1 MRKLIKKIL
10 KESEWEW
17 LSDYEF
23 DIDKVK
29 VGDKFKVVDGDAWFE
44 VDRIKWNETIPELS
58 RVYIKN
64 PNEGWENEFYIK
76 DIIKSLNR
84 GQTLYDPNG
93 LEKIENKEIKESGDF
108 DWVKDA
114 TTIEVGKCFRIYDWD
129 GNVDAIVT
137 IKEMGQKEWKDNIY
151 QKGGKFNPNDI
162 IIHLV
167 GVTQKDKERVGPN
180 LRIPY
185 NELVEYM
192 KEGDLAP
199 INCE

>member
-1 MRKLIKKIL
+1 MVVIL
-10 KESEWEW
+10 
-17 LSDYEF
+17 
-23 DIDKVK
+23 
-29 VGDKFKVVDGDAWFE
+29 WFE

-84 GQTLYDPNG
+84 GQTLYDPNA
-93 LEKIENKEIKESGDF
+93 LEKIENKEIKESDDF

-114 TTIEVGKCFRIYDWD
+114 TTIEVGKCFRIYDLD

-137 IKEMGQKEWKDNIY
+137 IKSMEQREWKDNIY
-151 QKGGKFNPNDI
+151 QEGGEFNPDDI

-180 LRIPY
+180 YRLSY
-185 NELVEYM
+185 SDLV
-192 KEGDLAP
+192 DN
-199 INCE
+199 INNGFEVPTNCK